1 MNDSAVEIKG
11 AAARLAAAM
20 PSGGNRLA
28 VEFGTVVGVH
38 DTALDVMLRGTVV
51 TVPMVRSCTGCI
63 ITDRAVILS
72 QGPLAVCVGTMA
84 AQ

>member
-1 MNDSAVEIKG
+1 MSDSAVEIKG

-20 PSGGNRLA
+20 PSSGKHLTM
-28 VEFGTVVGVH
+28 EFGAVVGIH
-38 DTALDVMLRGTVV
+38 GTTLDVMLHGTVV
-51 TVPMVRSCTGCI
+51 TVPMVRSCTGCV

-84 AQ
+84 AV

>member
-1 MNDSAVEIKG
+1 MSDSTVEIKG

-20 PSGGNRLA
+20 PSSGKHLTM
-28 VEFGTVVGVH
+28 EFGTVVGIYG
-38 DTALDVMLRGTVV
+38 TTLDVMLHGTVV

-84 AQ
+84 AV

>member
-1 MNDSAVEIKG
+1 MSDSTVEIKG

-20 PSGGNRLA
+20 PSSGKHLTM
-28 VEFGTVVGVH
+28 EFGTVVGIHGTTV
-38 DTALDVMLRGTVV
+38 DVMLHGTVV
-51 TVPMVRSCTGCI
+51 TVPIVRSCTGCV

-84 AQ
+84 AV

>member
-1 MNDSAVEIKG
+1 MSDSAAEIKG

-20 PSGGNRLA
+20 PSSGKHLTM
-28 VEFGTVVGVH
+28 EFGTVVGIH
-38 DTALDVMLRGTVV
+38 GTTLDVMLHGTVV
-51 TVPMVRSCTGCI
+51 TVPMVRCCSGCI

-84 AQ
+84 AV

>member
-1 MNDSAVEIKG
+1 MSDSAVEIKG

-20 PSGGNRLA
+20 PSSGKHLTM
-28 VEFGTVVGVH
+28 EFGTVVGIH
-38 DTALDVMLRGTVV
+38 GTTLDVMLHGTVV
-51 TVPMVRSCTGCI
+51 TVSMVRSCTGCV

-84 AQ
+84 AV

>member
-1 MNDSAVEIKG
+1 MSDSAVEIKG

-20 PSGGNRLA
+20 PSSGKHLTM
-28 VEFGTVVGVH
+28 EFGTVVGIH
-38 DTALDVMLRGTVV
+38 GTTLDVMLRGTVV
-51 TVPMVRSCTGCI
+51 TVPMVRSCTGCV

-84 AQ
+84 AV

>member
-1 MNDSAVEIKG
+1 MSDSAVEIKG

-20 PSGGNRLA
+20 PSSGKHLTM
-28 VEFGTVVGVH
+28 EFGTVVGIH
-38 DTALDVMLRGTVV
+38 GTTLDVILHGTVM
-51 TVPMVRSCTGCI
+51 TVPMVRSCTGCV

-84 AQ
+84 AV

>member
-1 MNDSAVEIKG
+1 MSDSAVEIKG

-20 PSGGNRLA
+20 PSSGKHLTM
-28 VEFGTVVGVH
+28 EFGTVVGIH
-38 DTALDVMLRGTVV
+38 DTSLEVMLHGAVV
-51 TVPMVRSCTGCI
+51 AVPMVRSCTGCI

-84 AQ
+84 AV

>member
-1 MNDSAVEIKG
+1 MNDSATEIKG

-20 PSGGNRLA
+20 PTDGKRLTM
-28 VEFGTVVGVH
+28 EFGTVVGIH
-38 DTALDVMLRGTVV
+38 GTTLDVMLHGTVV
-51 TVPMVRSCTGCI
+51 TVPMVRSCTGCV

>member
-1 MNDSAVEIKG
+1 MSDSAVEIKG

-20 PSGGNRLA
+20 PSSGKHLTM
-28 VEFGTVVGVH
+28 EFGTVVGIH
-38 DTALDVMLRGTVV
+38 GTTLDVMLHGTVV
-51 TVPMVRSCTGCI
+51 TVPMARSCTGCI

-84 AQ
+84 AV

>member
-1 MNDSAVEIKG
+1 MSDSTVEIKG
-11 AAARLAAAM
+11 AAARLAAAI
-20 PSGGNRLA
+20 PSGGKHLTM
-28 VEFGTVVGVH
+28 EFGTVVGIH
-38 DTALDVMLRGTVV
+38 GTTIDVMLHGAVV

-84 AQ
+84 AV

>member
-1 MNDSAVEIKG
+1 MSDSTAEIKG
-11 AAARLAAAM
+11 AAARLA
-20 PSGGNRLA
+20 
-28 VEFGTVVGVH
+28 
-38 DTALDVMLRGTVV
+38 VV

-84 AQ
+84 AV